1 MQRAGFLLVP
11 DREAFLFYA
20 LFFGYYPVL
29 YAPWGGFKAG
39 CCAMGPSFWCST
51 RPQCWRCSSL
61 SMCWESPL
69 RAFHLGLGPAVL
81 LVLAN
86 LVFLL
91 YDFAMDGLIVQYLRR
106 FHDRLGRLL
115 RGK

>member
-1 MQRAGFLLVP
+1 MFNAAAVLEVLLSV
-11 DREAFLFYA
+11 Y
-20 LFFGYYPVL
+20 VL
-29 YAPWGGFKAG
+29 GIPFE
-39 CCAMGPSFWCST
+39 
-51 RPQCWRCSSL
+51 SL
-61 SMCWESPL
+61 SI
-69 RAFHLGLGPAVL
+69 LGPWGPAVL